1 MTQLKKL
8 SRKQTHRHKGQIG
21 GFQGWEGVG
30 EE

>member
-8 SRKQTHRHKGQIG
+8 SRKQTHGHREQMG
-21 GFQGWEGVG
+21 GFQGGEGVG